1 MRPEILFHL
10 FGDISSLSG
19 VGPRTRTHFERLTGT
34 RLADLLWH
42 FPVSLIDRRATPTIE
57 ECKSGQI
64 ATIKVTV
71 GNHKKAPNRRVP
83 YRVFVHDDTGQMTLV
98 FFNGREKYLREQLPE
113 GETRIISGKVDVFGK
128 EIQMTH
134 PDYMVKED
142 DQDSLPAIE
151 PVYPLTT
158 GLSTKVTNKA
168 VRGALENCPDL
179 PEWLDD
185 AYKEKE
191 KWPTWSEAVKAV
203 HAPEDEGDFS
213 PLSPARQRLAY
224 DELLA
229 SQLALMLVRKASKGF
244 KGRAKKTKGKLKAKL
259 MAALPYE
266 LTGDQVKTLSEIE
279 TDMGNEMAML
289 RLIQGDV
296 GSGKTIVAFAAMVNA
311 VEAGTQAALLAP
323 TEILARQH
331 FDTLKPFADEL
342 GLSLDILTGRHKG
355 KPRKEKLEKLASGEL
370 DMLVGTH
377 ALIQAD
383 VIYKD
388 LGLAVVDEQ
397 HRFGVHQRMA
407 LANKGGANKGGA
419 NKGGKD
425 GKTQPD
431 VLVMTATPIP
441 RTLTLTL
448 YGDMDV
454 SRIQEKPP
462 GRLPITTSAVTL
474 DRMSVVI
481 DGVKRAMEKGDQV
494 YWVCPL
500 VEESETL
507 DLAAAEDRYADLKKR
522 FGNQVGL
529 VHGQM
534 KSADKDAVMDGFQK
548 GDIKVLVATTV
559 IEVGVDVK
567 NATVMVIEHAER
579 FGLAQLH
586 QLRGR
591 IGRGEKQSNCVLL
604 RPIKLSDTARSRI
617 KVMRDTED
625 GFLIAEEDLKL
636 RGAGE
641 LLGTRQSGF
650 PEFKAADLAFH
661 GDLLATARD
670 DAILLL
676 ERDQGLKGKRGSA
689 LRVLLYLFE
698 RDTAIKLLKSG

>member
-34 RLADLLWH
+34 KLVDLLWH
-42 FPVSLIDRRATPTIE
+42 FPVGLIDRRSTPTIE
-57 ECKSGQI
+57 ECHSGQI
-64 ATIKVTV
+64 ATLKVTI
-71 GNHKKAPNRRVP
+71 GSHKKGPNKRVP
-83 YRVFVHDDTGQMTLV
+83 YRVYVHDDTGQMTLV
-98 FFNGREKYLREQLPE
+98 FFHAREKYLLEQLPE

-128 EIQMTH
+128 ETQMTH
-134 PDYMVKED
+134 PDYMVKVED
-142 DQDSLPAIE
+142 RDSLPAIE

-158 GLSTKVTNKA
+158 GLSTKVMNKA
-168 VRGALENCPDL
+168 IRGALERLPDL

-185 AYKEKE
+185 AHKQQE
-191 KWPTWSEAVKAV
+191 KWPDWHEAITAV
-203 HAPEDEGDFS
+203 HAPEGEGDFS
-213 PLSPARQRLAY
+213 PLSPSRQRLAY

-229 SQLALMLVRKASKGF
+229 SQLALMLVRRESKRF
-244 KGRAKKTKGKLKAKL
+244 KGRSLKPAGKLKAKL
-259 MAALPYE
+259 LSALPYS
-266 LTGDQVKTLSEIE
+266 LTGDQKKTLSEIE
-279 TDMGNEMAML
+279 GDMANEMSML

-296 GSGKTIVAFAAMVNA
+296 GSGKTIVAFAAMVGA
-311 VEAGTQAALLAP
+311 VEAGAQAALLAP

-355 KPRKEKLEKLASGEL
+355 KPRAEKLAKLASGEL

-377 ALIQAD
+377 ALIQED
-383 VIYKD
+383 VHYKN

-407 LANKGGANKGGA
+407 LAGKGGSGKGD
-419 NKGGKD
+419 KEGKI
-425 GKTQPD
+425 QPD

-474 DRMSVVI
+474 DRMSVVV
-481 DGVKRAMEKGDQV
+481 DGVRRALDKGDQV

-507 DLAAAEDRYADLKKR
+507 DLAAAEDRYVDLKKI
-522 FGNQVGL
+522 FGDKVGL

-534 KSADKDAVMDGFQK
+534 KALEKDAVMDGFQK
-548 GDIKVLVATTV
+548 GDIKILVATTV

-567 NATVMVIEHAER
+567 NATIMVIEHAER

-591 IGRGEKQSNCVLL
+591 IGRGTKQSNCVLL
-604 RPIKLSDTARSRI
+604 RPTKLTDTARARI

-625 GFLIAEEDLKL
+625 GFVIAEEDLKL
-636 RGAGE
+636 RGSGE

-650 PEFKAADLAFH
+650 PEFRAADLAFH
-661 GDLLATARD
+661 GDLLAAARD
-670 DAILLL
+670 DAMLLFD
-676 ERDQGLKGKRGSA
+676 RDQGLKGKRGEP

-698 RDTAIKLLKSG
+698 RDTAIKLLKAG

>member
-1 MRPEILFHL
+1 MRPEVLFHL
-10 FGDISSLSG
+10 FSNIDTLQG

-34 RLADLLWH
+34 RLVDLLWH
-42 FPVSLIDRRATPTIE
+42 FPVGLIDRRSSPTIE
-57 ECKSGQI
+57 ECASGQI
-64 ATIKVTV
+64 ATIKVTI
-71 GNHKKAPNRRVP
+71 GSHKKAPNRRVP
-83 YRVFVHDDTGQMTLV
+83 YRVYVHDDTGQMTLV
-98 FFNGREKYLREQLPE
+98 FFHAREKYLLEQLPE
-113 GETRIISGKVDVFGK
+113 GETRIISGKVDIFGK
-128 EIQMTH
+128 ETQMTH
-134 PDYMVKED
+134 PDYIVKEED
-142 DQDSLPAIE
+142 RDSLPQIE

-158 GLSTKVTNKA
+158 GLSTKVMNKA
-168 VRGALENCPDL
+168 VRGALEHLPTL
-179 PEWLDD
+179 PEWLDE
-185 AYKEKE
+185 AHLKQQ
-191 KWPTWSEAVKAV
+191 KWPTWSDALSSV
-203 HAPEDEGDFS
+203 HAPKGEGKGEGDFS
-213 PLSPARQRLAY
+213 PDNPARLRLAY

-229 SQLALMLVRKASKGF
+229 SQLALMLVRKASKRF
-244 KGRAKKTKGKLKAKL
+244 KGRSLKSTGKLKAKL
-259 MAALPYE
+259 LAALPYD
-266 LTGDQVKTLSEIE
+266 LTGDQAKTLSEIE
-279 TDMGNEMAML
+279 ADMAGDLAML

-296 GSGKTIVAFAAMVNA
+296 GSGKTIVAFGAMVNA
-311 VEAGTQAALLAP
+311 VEAGTQAAMLAP

-331 FDTLKPFADEL
+331 FETLKPFADEL

-355 KPRKEKLEKLASGEL
+355 KTRAEKLEKLANGEL

-377 ALIQAD
+377 ALIQGD

-407 LANKGGANKGGA
+407 LANKGGPNKGG
-419 NKGGKD
+419 ND

-454 SRIQEKPP
+454 SRIQEKPL

-474 DRMSVVI
+474 DRMSIVV
-481 DGVKRAMEKGDQV
+481 DGVRRVLDKGDQV

-507 DLAAAEDRYADLKKR
+507 DLAAAEDRYDDLKKI
-522 FGNQVGL
+522 FGKKVGL

-534 KSADKDAVMDGFQK
+534 KSGDKDAVMEGFGK
-548 GDIKVLVATTV
+548 GDIQILVATTV

-567 NATVMVIEHAER
+567 NATIMVIEHAER

-591 IGRGEKQSNCVLL
+591 IGRGTKQSNCVLL
-604 RPIKLSDTARSRI
+604 RPTKLTDTARARI

-625 GFLIAEEDLKL
+625 GFVIAEEDLKL

-650 PEFKAADLAFH
+650 PEFRVADLAFH
-661 GDLLATARD
+661 GDLLTAARD
-670 DAILLL
+670 DAMLVMD
-676 ERDQGLKGKRGSA
+676 RDQGLKGKRGDA

-698 RDTAIKLLKSG
+698 RETAIKLLKSG